1 MDDVSPIGGYFAR
14 GSMSRERGDT
24 CPPDARD
31 AQRQVRPPERP
42 VCWHGNLARVVEA
55 EIIPRLMLVHRA
67 RALPG
72 TPRKPTPEEIAIFSG
87 LVLAPFGDDVESRI
101 AVLVEG
107 GLSLDSL
114 LLDLLAPTARHLGAL
129 WEEDMCDFTELTIA
143 MGRLQRIMHDISLR
157 YCDESETISQGRS
170 ILLGPCPGETHLF
183 GLSMLERFFSD
194 AGWDV
199 TSTALDPEIPLLD
212 RVRSTWF
219 DVIGLSLG
227 CEVLLP
233 ILAETVAGLRRA
245 SRNPSL
251 RILVGGSIFVENP
264 GYANLVGADATAVD
278 ARRAVLS
285 AECLLDLRARAC

>member
-1 MDDVSPIGGYFAR
+1 MDDVSPIGGHFAR
-14 GSMSRERGDT
+14 GSIARERVET
-24 CPPDARD
+24 CPPAAGDAHGEH
-31 AQRQVRPPERP
+31 ASAERP

-67 RALPG
+67 RSCPG
-72 TPRKPTPEEIAIFSG
+72 APRKPSAEEIAIFSG
-87 LVLAPFGDDVESRI
+87 LVLAPFGQDVEAQI
-101 AVLVEG
+101 AALVDG
-107 GLSLDSL
+107 GLSLNSL

-143 MGRLQRIMHDISLR
+143 MGRLQRIMHDLSLR
-157 YCDESETISQGRS
+157 YGDDPETVPQGRS

-194 AGWDV
+194 AGWEV
-199 TSTALDPEIPLLD
+199 TSAVLDPEIPLRD
-212 RVRSTWF
+212 RVRANWF

-233 ILAETVAGLRRA
+233 VLAETVTSLRRA